1 MGVYEVNLLKSKTH
15 LASSKDNLSLPR
27 REHRV
32 LRSGLGL
39 KKDEEA
45 AFQLNPE
52 FLAEVLYWINLFSVL
67 PERGHHCPA
76 I

>member
-1 MGVYEVNLLKSKTH
+1 MGEHEVNPLKSKTH
-15 LASSKDNLSLPR
+15 LASSKDKLSLPR

-45 AFQLNPE
+45 AF
-52 FLAEVLYWINLFSVL
+52 
-67 PERGHHCPA
+67 
-76 I
+76 